1 MAAPAAA
8 AAPGLL
14 GRELLDPPR
23 DGITSLQ
30 FFADTALLLASSW
43 DGTARVYDVAA
54 GTLQGTFAHGAPVL
68 DAAFENEGLI
78 YTGGLGGAVKRY
90 DFFAGQEA
98 SLGTHDAPVKCV
110 EWLPS
115 RGLLVT
121 GSWDSTLRLWDPRLA
136 PGPAGQQV
144 ARVQLPGKVYSMS
157 ASDTRLV
164 VGMSGRHVDVYDLRT
179 LEAGQPEQRR
189 ESSLKFQT
197 RCVRCFADGAGYALA
212 SVEGRVAMEFF
223 DTSEAA
229 QARKYAFKC
238 HRRNEA
244 GKDFVFPVNA
254 IAFNRRFGTFAT
266 GGGDGVVNFWDGENK
281 KRLHQVAGYPTSVA
295 ALAFNG
301 AATKLAVAAS
311 YTFEQGERE
320 HPADA
325 IFVRD
330 VAEGEV
336 RPKQRQQAPA

>member
-1 MAAPAAA
+1 MSLPPGLGRVLPDAPA
-8 AAPGLL
+8 
-14 GRELLDPPR
+14 

-30 FFADTALLLASSW
+30 FFADSPLLLASSW
-43 DGTARVYDVAA
+43 DGTARVYDTTAA
-54 GTLQGTFAHGAPVL
+54 TLQGTFAHGAPVL

-78 YTGGLGGAVKRY
+78 YTGGLDNAVKRY
-90 DFFAGQEA
+90 DFFGGQEA
-98 SLGTHDAPVKCV
+98 VLGTHDAAVKCV

-115 RGLLVT
+115 RGLVVT

-164 VGMSGRHVDVYDLRT
+164 VAMSGRHVDIYDLRS
-179 LEAGQPEQRR
+179 LESGQPEQRR

-197 RCVRCFADGAGYALA
+197 RSVRCFTDGAGYTLG
-212 SVEGRVAMEFF
+212 SVEGRVAWEFF
-223 DTSEAA
+223 DPSEAS

-238 HRRNEA
+238 HRRTEG
-244 GKDFVFPVNA
+244 GKDVVFPVNA
-254 IAFNRRFGTFAT
+254 LAFNRRFGTFAT
-266 GGGDGVVNFWDGENK
+266 GGGDGVVNFWDGANK

-301 AATKLAVAAS
+301 ASTQLAVAAS
-311 YTFEQGERE
+311 YTFEQGEKE
-320 HPADA
+320 HPADV
-325 IFVRD
+325 IYVRD
-330 VAEGEV
+330 MAEAEI
-336 RPKQRQQAPA
+336 RPKQRQAAPA